1 MKNDCKPS
9 SLPRPKY
16 DLQFIVSLF
25 GLYSDRVILTLLLT
39 WATYPLMLLKEDQQ
53 ISNYQQNKIRT
64 YNDQTTD
71 GANFLCK
78 VGIRRASI
86 GEDGRRYRQN

>member
-1 MKNDCKPS
+1 MTA
-9 SLPRPKY
+9 SLLYFRGRNTICNSVSVCLASIQIGYTNSPA
-16 DLQFIVSLF
+16 DLGHLSTH
-25 GLYSDRVILTLLLT
+25 VIKRGSTNFELP
-39 WATYPLMLLKEDQQ
+39 AK
-53 ISNYQQNKIRT
+53 QNRRT

-78 VGIRRASI
+78 VGTRRASI